1 MQFNGVNN
9 KLMGNPWRR
18 GWISCKVK
26 LLKWSRTL
34 NSMLRQL
41 QKTLTT
47 ISGLGYIQLHIFS
60 LLQTDKSHCKI
71 TIDTNQFS
79 LKSFKPKICF
89 YIRNIFQFKVN
100 YGNFFSL
107 QSCSLWQDRW
117 TPKSNRRLSE
127 SSKFG
132 PKLWKGIWTN
142 GVS

>member
-1 MQFNGVNN
+1 
-9 KLMGNPWRR
+9 MGNPWRR

-100 YGNFFSL
+100 YGNFFPYRAAAYGKIGEHQKAIEDCQKALSL
-107 QSCSLWQDRW
+107 DPNYGKAYGRM
-117 TPKSNRRLSE
+117 
-127 SSKFG
+127 G
-132 PKLWKGIWTN
+132 
-142 GVS
+142 